1 MPKADPFTQRR
12 LLDLAEVDRQLT
24 AARHRR
30 GTLPELARVTALEAG
45 FPALRSAR
53 IEAETEVGDLGRAV
67 RKLDTEIEA
76 VRARSDR
83 DHVRLTSG
91 QAGAK
96 ELENLQHEVESLK
109 RRQGVLEDDALEL
122 MDRKETADAVLT
134 AAVAAVTEAEADLA
148 EVQQQ
153 RDAALTLLAEDIAGL
168 EAKRESTAQ
177 PLPKDLLDLYDKVRA
192 RGGTAAGE
200 LTGGRCGACRMELEK
215 AELDRLRTAP
225 VDEVCRCPECSAI
238 LIRH

>member
-30 GTLPELARVTALEAG
+30 GTLPELARITALEAG
-45 FPALRSAR
+45 FPALRSAK
-53 IEAETEVGDLGRAV
+53 IEAETEVSDLDRAV

-76 VRARSDR
+76 VRARADR
-83 DHVRLTSG
+83 DNVRLTSG

-96 ELENLQHEVESLK
+96 ELENLQHEVASLT

-134 AAVAAVTEAEADLA
+134 AALTALSGAEAELAAVLH
-148 EVQQQ
+148 Q
-153 RDAALTLLAEDIAGL
+153 RDAALGVVDDEIAAL
-168 EAKRESTAQ
+168 ESKRETTAQ
-177 PLPKDLLDLYDKVRA
+177 PLPKDLLDLYTKVRA

-215 AELDRLRTAP
+215 SELDRLRTAP